1 MSKQAATTPSRHEL
15 EWRDRLTRYSMSGQ
29 TVSGGFG
36 WLDRIYSFLSDELR
50 LFSWLLMPLV

>member
-1 MSKQAATTPSRHEL
+1 MIA
-15 EWRDRLTRYSMSGQ
+15 D
-29 TVSGGFG
+29 SGGFG